1 VGRKVL
7 VVDDNADAAQSLA
20 VLLRLRGHEVQVA
33 LGGAEALQMVNV
45 NLPELVFLDIG
56 MPDIDGY
63 EVARRLRSQL
73 NSGVTLV
80 ALTGWGT
87 EQDRRRSREA
97 GFDHHLTKPVD
108 LAAVE
113 AVIAAARHD
122 QAAGAPNDQAPMT
135 NDQTISKSEIPLS
148 AVSGLGLGH

>member
-1 VGRKVL
+1 MRVCPWDEKFWWWTITP
-7 VVDDNADAAQSLA
+7 
-20 VLLRLRGHEVQVA
+20 LRLRGHEVQVA

-63 EVARRLRSQL
+63 EVARRLRLQF
-73 NSGVTLV
+73 NSGLTLV

-113 AVIAAARHD
+113 GVLATFGSAAE
-122 QAAGAPNDQAPMT
+122 QANQELQA
-135 NDQTISKSEIPLS
+135 N
-148 AVSGLGLGH
+148 